1 MPLCCGGHTLKGLL
15 EAPRAQPLS
24 WSAKKLPVARGVA
37 SGLLHLHSQEPPLI
51 HRDLKPDNVLV
62 DPAQPA
68 ECKISDMDSVY
79 EDRGGGAT
87 VSSPVGTPM
96 FSSPE
101 LVPTESRTTSAQAK

>member
-1 MPLCCGGHTLKGLL
+1 MWSRPFFRGMWGLL
-15 EAPRAQPLS
+15 
-24 WSAKKLPVARGVA
+24 G
-37 SGLLHLHSQEPPLI
+37 
-51 HRDLKPDNVLV
+51 DF
-62 DPAQPA
+62 
-68 ECKISDMDSVY
+68 DMDSVY